1 MREFVFR
8 MSVSFDE
15 FKPYYQGYAENVQ
28 VTDING
34 IVLRINA
41 RHFRPFLTA
50 SGIHGTFKLLIDD
63 QGRFQSLDLIR

>member
-8 MSVSFDE
+8 MALSFDE

-34 IVLRINA
+34 LVLRIGA
-41 RHFRPFLTA
+41 RHFRPFLTG
-50 SGIHGTFKLLIDD
+50 SGINGTFKLVIDE
-63 QGRFQSLDLIR
+63 QGRLQSLHKL